1 MNPRRED
8 LWRDL
13 VELTRLPHRG
23 SGTREEAHAARWLA
37 ARLQELGYRVE
48 IQEFRTPRHTLY
60 LGPAWTGMALAAL
73 ALASQGLAGAG
84 AALAAAGALVVLL
97 PLVGEVLLWPYG
109 WPINL
114 TPLLPRGRSQ
124 NVLARPGPVRNATAG
139 GTGSP
144 GEGDPQEAPRAG
156 DGAVRPFHLFL
167 VAHYDTQWGSWL
179 FAPRFLPFTRSFFTL
194 GYAGFVAVPLLLF
207 LRAAGVAGASA
218 ALLAAGILDAAVAG
232 FLLLCWLTGRPV
244 NGANDNGSG
253 VAVAL
258 ELARRLQAQ
267 PLPGAEVTVA
277 LTGAEEVGMRGM
289 AALVG
294 HPLFRRALARGRDR
308 VVVINL
314 DNLGRG
320 RLHYLTGEGLVLPVA
335 YDRRLVRLAARVAA
349 ALPTGRLTPGP
360 RPLLPTD
367 ALLPAARKI
376 PAITFL
382 ATGPDGRIPHY
393 HWHSDRLE
401 HVDRRHLEEVADA
414 VWAFLQAL
422 ATEWAA
428 PQIGSRTD

>member
-1 MNPRRED
+1 MNRWPED

-13 VELTRLPHRG
+13 TELSRLPHRG
-23 SGTREEAHAARWLA
+23 SGTREEARAARWLA
-37 ARLQELGYRVE
+37 ARLQELGYEVE

-60 LGPAWTGMALAAL
+60 LGPAWIGLALAAL
-73 ALASQGLAGAG
+73 AVTARNLAGG
-84 AALAAAGALVVLL
+84 GTALAAAAALVALL
-97 PLVGEVLLWPYG
+97 PLLGEVLFWPYG

-114 TPLLPRGRSQ
+114 TPLLPRARSQ
-124 NVLARPGPVRNATAG
+124 NVLARPGPSRAG
-139 GTGSP
+139 N
-144 GEGDPQEAPRAG
+144 DIAAPRL
-156 DGAVRPFHLFL
+156 HLFL

-194 GYAGFVAVPLLLF
+194 GYAGFVAVPLLLV
-207 LRAAGVAGASA
+207 LRAAGVAGASP

-258 ELARRLQAQ
+258 ELARRLHAR
-267 PLPGAEVTVA
+267 PLPGAEVTVVF
-277 LTGAEEVGMRGM
+277 TGAEEVGMRGM
-289 AALVG
+289 ATFVA

-314 DNLGRG
+314 DNVGRG
-320 RLHYLTGEGLVLPVA
+320 RLHYLTGEGLVVPVA
-335 YDRRLVRLAARVAA
+335 YDRRLVCLAARVAA

-401 HVDRRHLEEVADA
+401 QVDRRHLEEVADT

-422 ATEWAA
+422 AAEWAA